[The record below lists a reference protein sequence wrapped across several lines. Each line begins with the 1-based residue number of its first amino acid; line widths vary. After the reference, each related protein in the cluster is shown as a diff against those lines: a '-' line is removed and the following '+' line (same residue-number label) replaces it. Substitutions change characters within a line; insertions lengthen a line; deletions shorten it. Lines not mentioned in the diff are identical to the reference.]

1 MRNSLMYAAAAVL
14 IAAVLAVAGCPKPAS
29 DTTASDP
36 AALVANEPPAETT
49 DDGGAPAAEPGA
61 ETTDDAGAA
70 ATESP
75 ADNSEAKPIEW
86 LDYDEGMKL
95 AADEGRPVM
104 IDLYADWCPPC
115 KMLDE
120 QTWPDPEVQK
130 LAGQFVCIKVNVDEN
145 GEVGAKYEASSI
157 PLIVFLKSDGT
168 KIDSLVGFREAAAMA
183 EAMQAALDKK

>member
-1 MRNSLMYAAAAVL
+1 MRNSLMYAATAVL
-14 IAAVLAVAGCPKPAS
+14 LAVVLALAGCPRPAP

-36 AALVANEPPAETT
+36 AALVASEPPAEVT
-49 DDGGAPAAEPGA
+49 DDGGAAGAEPA
-61 ETTDDAGAA
+61 HETTDDAGAA

-75 ADNSEAKPIEW
+75 AEKSEAKPIEW
-86 LDYDEGMKL
+86 LGYDEGMKL
-95 AADEGRPVM
+95 AAAEGRPVM

-130 LAGQFVCIKVNVDEN
+130 LAGEFVCIKVNVDEN

-157 PLIVFLKSDGT
+157 PLIVFLKSDGA